1 MHSPDPA
8 NPTVFLVGAGPG
20 NPGLLTVRAAEVLAR
35 ADLVLYD
42 QLISDQLLDLAN
54 PAAERVC
61 VRDLPGHH
69 PDKYPHIHQLLIAAG
84 QSGKTVVRLKGGDP
98 LIFGRGGEEAEA
110 LRSAGV
116 GYEIVPGVTAA
127 LAAGAYLEVPL
138 THRNYASAVAF
149 VTGHELPNKPGNR
162 LDWKALAAFPGT
174 LCIYMGVAR
183 LPVILA
189 ELLKYGK
196 DPNTPAAIVERAST
210 GDQRAVHAR
219 LADLEAARRHAGL
232 EAPGLILVGDV
243 VAHRPPVSWW
253 EARPLFGRRVLVTR
267 PAHQAPGMVR
277 KLEHL
282 GAVVYRLPTIEIRD
296 TLDTTPLDRALGQVR
311 AGDWDWLVFTSAN
324 GVHAFI
330 RRLEAIGRDVRDL
343 GLVKL
348 AAIGPKT
355 AAALRDHHLRAD
367 VVPADTFSSEGLVES
382 LALHVS
388 GRRVLLA
395 RANRGRELLRE
406 ELARIATVEQVTVYD
421 QIDTLTPDAGVLDH
435 LRRGEIRYV
444 TLPSSKI
451 AENLLRA
458 FDETIRGRVERGEV
472 NLVAISPETGNAA
485 RQMGYPVAAE
495 ATTFTA
501 DGLVE
506 AVVRLVHSEVAST

>member
-1 MHSPDPA
+1 
-8 NPTVFLVGAGPG
+8 
-20 NPGLLTVRAAEVLAR
+20 
-35 ADLVLYD
+35 
-42 QLISDQLLDLAN
+42 
-54 PAAERVC
+54 
-61 VRDLPGHH
+61 
-69 PDKYPHIHQLLIAAG
+69 
-84 QSGKTVVRLKGGDP
+84 
-98 LIFGRGGEEAEA
+98 
-110 LRSAGV
+110 
-116 GYEIVPGVTAA
+116 
-127 LAAGAYLEVPL
+127 
-138 THRNYASAVAF
+138 
-149 VTGHELPNKPGNR
+149 
-162 LDWKALAAFPGT
+162 
-174 LCIYMGVAR
+174 
-183 LPVILA
+183 
-189 ELLKYGK
+189 LLKYGK
-196 DPNTPAAIVERAST
+196 DPNTPSSIVERAST

-219 LADLEAARRHAGL
+219 LADLEPARRQAGL
-232 EAPGLILVGDV
+232 EAPGMILVGEA

-253 EARPLFGRRVLVTR
+253 ENRPLFGRRVLVTR
-267 PAHQAPGMVR
+267 PAHQAAGMVR

-282 GAVVYRLPTIEIRD
+282 GAVVYRLPTVEIRD
-296 TLDTTPLDRALGQVR
+296 TLDTAPLDRALAQVR
-311 AGDWDWLVFTSAN
+311 AGTWDWLVFTSAN
-324 GVHAFI
+324 GVHAFF
-330 RRLEAIGRDVRDL
+330 RRLEAIGRDLRDI
-343 GLVKL
+343 GLIRL

-355 AAALRDHHLRAD
+355 AAALRDYRLRAD

-382 LALHVS
+382 LAPHVS

-406 ELARIATVEQVTVYD
+406 ELARVATVEQVTVYD
-421 QIDTLTPDAGVLDH
+421 QVDTLTPDAVVLDH

-506 AVVRLVHSEVAST
+506 AVVRLVHSETASA